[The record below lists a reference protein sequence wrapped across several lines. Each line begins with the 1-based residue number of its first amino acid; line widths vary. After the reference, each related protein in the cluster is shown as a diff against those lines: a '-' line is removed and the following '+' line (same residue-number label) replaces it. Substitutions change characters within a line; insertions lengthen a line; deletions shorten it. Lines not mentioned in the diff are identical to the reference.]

1 LTIWRKRSDIDRKRA
16 PESSRGSTTTSVP
29 PTVDYAS
36 DRRGSF
42 AFQAKMF
49 HVKHLCLLFVGKLF
63 ALARSSVYAIIVGAL
78 FGGGDRRREFSQSV
92 NDALCLCASWC
103 GADFVPPFSETCFG
117 EAE

>member
-1 LTIWRKRSDIDRKRA
+1 LTQTLRYRSEARA
-16 PESSRGSTTTSVP
+16 GKQPGFDNDLGAA
-29 PTVDYAS
+29 TVDYAS
-36 DRRGSF
+36 DRPGSF

-63 ALARSSVYAIIVGAL
+63 ALARSSVYAIIVSAL
-78 FGGGDRRREFSQSV
+78 FGGAIAVANFPQSV